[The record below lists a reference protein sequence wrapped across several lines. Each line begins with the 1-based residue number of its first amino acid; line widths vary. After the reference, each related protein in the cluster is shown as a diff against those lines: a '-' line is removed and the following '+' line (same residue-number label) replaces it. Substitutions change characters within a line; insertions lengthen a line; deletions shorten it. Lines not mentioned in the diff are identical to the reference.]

1 MITITWAGLAMAITA
16 TAGLVALGTR
26 LVMLVSRI
34 AKKVD
39 NWDDAVALAR
49 NNQDQIRALTTQVAS
64 LASQVGTVVQYHQT
78 RMSRLEDRMEDQ
90 INGGSR

>member
-78 RMSRLEDRMEDQ
+78 RMRWLEDRMEDQ